1 MSFFAQMSKYILL
14 FSVIL
19 NGILLMFVTGIVPFF
34 LYLSVIINL
43 ILMWYSGV
51 CLLRVN
57 NLESD
62 MIMLLQKN
70 EDFLDELENIH
81 SLEMYYGDEYL
92 QNLIGK
98 SRGLVNDFIDV
109 QEEYF
114 DVQVTE
120 LEDDEED
127 ETPAQEE

>member
-1 MSFFAQMSKYILL
+1 MSFFTQMNKYILL

-19 NGILLMFVTGIVPFF
+19 NGVLLMLVTGIVPFF
-34 LYLSVIINL
+34 LYLSIIINL
-43 ILMWYSGV
+43 ILLWYSGI

-62 MIMLLQKN
+62 MVVLLQKN
-70 EDFLDELENIH
+70 EDFLDELEDIH

-98 SRGLVNDFIDV
+98 SRDLVIDFIDV

-120 LEDDEED
+120 LEDDEE
-127 ETPAQEE
+127 ETPTQEE

>member
-1 MSFFAQMSKYILL
+1 MNKYILL

-19 NGILLMFVTGIVPFF
+19 NGVLLMLVTGIVPFF
-34 LYLSVIINL
+34 LYLSIIINL
-43 ILMWYSGV
+43 ILLWYSGI

-62 MIMLLQKN
+62 MVVLLQKN
-70 EDFLDELENIH
+70 EDFLDELEDIH

-98 SRGLVNDFIDV
+98 SRDLVNDFIDV

-120 LEDDEED
+120 LEDDEE
-127 ETPAQEE
+127 ETPTQEE